1 MIIQILKDTEKNLSL
16 IVRGFARSNFG
27 PELILDLEKVRAPRE
42 GWKGV
47 RLETTV
53 WLIEEKMGLYLLWGD
68 QISEENLAIPME
80 SRNSLRF
87 DEGYPSPRVADGWG
101 RKLYVSSFNFTK
113 DNSSNQLR
121 SFFLLIDL
129 DKQ

>member
-27 PELILDLEKVRAPRE
+27 PELILDLEKARAPRE

-47 RLETTV
+47 RLETIV

-68 QISEENLAIPME
+68 EIGHVAIPME

-87 DEGYPSPRVADGWG
+87 DEGYPSPRVADGWKK
-101 RKLYVSSFNFTK
+101 KLYISSFNFTK
-113 DNSSNQLR
+113 DNPSSQLK